1 MICIVALVVF
11 AVLGI
16 FSAYY
21 RKLAAEAFDCVFRRI
36 TLRPC
41 KSGLDTRLKAKIVAK
56 SLGAHPALGR
66 FVNAHFEALSWTL
79 TVLMLASTYFVAVG
93 AYNLYVFGS
102 CDPVHPEGCPFS
114 ALAGAASAN
123 QLPECTALANG
134 TVRIDYFYSES
145 CRFSANQTPILE
157 EFAAKAG
164 NVRIIRHCVQVHAGD
179 DALCSAKYG
188 NLQFVQDSALA
199 QKIGLA
205 KTPTM
210 FFNCN
215 SRLEGVQSAETLA
228 KTAGAALQS
237 KR

>member
-21 RKLAAEAFDCVFRRI
+21 RSLALEAFDCVFRRI

-41 KSGLDTRLKAKIVAK
+41 KSGLDTRVKAKVVAK

-66 FVNAHFEALSWTL
+66 FVNAHFEALSWAL
-79 TVLMLASTYFVAVG
+79 TILMLASTYFVAVG

-102 CDPVHPEGCPFS
+102 CDPANPEGCPFS
-114 ALAGAASAN
+114 TAATASAGS
-123 QLPECTALANG
+123 LPECSVSADGSL
-134 TVRIDYFYSES
+134 RIDYFYSES
-145 CRFSANQTPILE
+145 CPYSANQTPILE
-157 EFAAKAG
+157 QFASENPG
-164 NVRIIRHCVQVHAGD
+164 VRIVRHCVQVHDGD

-199 QKIGLA
+199 QKIGL
-205 KTPTM
+205 KRTPTL
-210 FFNCN
+210 FFNCG
-215 SRLEGVQSAETLA
+215 SRLEGVQSAETLGIA
-228 KTAGAALQS
+228 AGVA
-237 KR
+237 RRG